1 MVGMEAPANHPIHSF
16 HAALRNL
23 QKLVQ
28 DDFREIIKSQLRPT
42 LRERYL
48 TINYHRA
55 MFNVEMMAA
64 VKDTRQFQ
72 TLSLL
77 ARTIFELALEMKC
90 IIRDPDAERK
100 VELFSKM
107 EVLRSARAISA
118 FMNGRPEAHYYQQH
132 IDFVNKQG
140 AQIDTEHAAMW
151 PPVPGKKQVIKHWT
165 LKTIRQRARDCG
177 DPFDRIYEV
186 NYSQPS
192 WMTHSGVVTPLNM
205 TSDWVT
211 SFVSTV
217 YAIAIDSY
225 VAILEM
231 LVVQFKLS
239 LTNEHVMRKIVCNR
253 DLGFTSTPQEGA
265 AVMRKHGLWGFSSRR
280 NSGPIS
286 HLGRRGHRETCPAC
300 CEGIRHKTEVAGL

>member
-1 MVGMEAPANHPIHSF
+1 MEAPASHPLHSF

-23 QKLVQ
+23 QKLEQ
-28 DDFREIIKSQLRPT
+28 DDFREIIKSQLWPT

-48 TINYHRA
+48 TVNYHRA
-55 MFNVEMMAA
+55 VFNVEMMVAI
-64 VKDTRQFQ
+64 KDTRQFQ

-118 FMNGRPEAHYYQQH
+118 FMNGRHEAHYYRQH
-132 IDFVNKQG
+132 IDFVNTHG
-140 AQIDTEHAAMW
+140 AQIDAEQAVMW
-151 PPVPGKKQVIKHWT
+151 PPIPGKKQVIKHWT
-165 LKTIRQRARDCG
+165 LKPIRQRAKDCG
-177 DPFDRIYEV
+177 DPFDRLYEV
-186 NYSQPS
+186 NYSQLS
-192 WMTHSGVVTPLNM
+192 WMTHSGVVTPLNI
-205 TSDWVT
+205 TSDWVM

-217 YAIAIDSY
+217 YSIGIDSY

-253 DLGFTSTPQEGA
+253 DLGFTGTPQEA
-265 AVMRKHGLWGFSSRR
+265 EAVMRKHGLWGLFEPPQPWAHPPAGGT
-280 NSGPIS
+280 GPGTS
-286 HLGRRGHRETCPAC
+286 
-300 CEGIRHKTEVAGL
+300 